1 MIRHALGRP
10 GCGGTSCFGVF
21 RLGGGSRGDFSLAE
35 SENWALTG
43 RKRKDRRMERER
55 GMERWTQ
62 QWS

>member
-1 MIRHALGRP
+1 MVELPALG
-10 GCGGTSCFGVF
+10 SFG
-21 RLGGGSRGDFSLAE
+21 LGGGSRGDFSLAE
-35 SENWALTG
+35 SENWALTC